1 MQVGSYGRESQSSAG
16 TSIAGKMASMQLLRY
31 VLRRL
36 ARTAT
41 GSLLVT
47 ASLGLAVGGAGALLS
62 VFNAL
67 VVRAMQVPES
77 QRLVAVYPANGNARY
92 FIPISTVSELTRRQT
107 VFDDVCGLSLGS
119 LQVERH
125 GTLTRHANEA
135 LTGTCYQMMGLRPFL
150 GRLLEARDAPLQGAS
165 PRVVVISYR
174 FWQNDLAGDPDVVG
188 KTLTVHTL
196 PLTIIGVTPAG
207 VGGFDA
213 DEAPDV
219 IVSLGLQAEL
229 IGGQSPNAIYV
240 IGHLRDGVAL
250 PQAVAEMRGMWT
262 TVWASTNPVPA
273 GQRPSRAGTLEAL
286 RVESI
291 SRGMSRVR
299 DTYAE
304 PIVFLLIL
312 AGLLLALAC
321 VNVGGFL
328 LARANA
334 RQRELAV
341 MTALGAR
348 RSRLLLDVALEGLLV
363 GAGACVIAI
372 PVAWATSRLFNTLT
386 WTGSLPT
393 SLQTTPDVW
402 VYLVIGA
409 AAGAAGAGI
418 SVPALA
424 FVRFA
429 HASVAS
435 GLGRAETRTAG
446 RWRRG
451 LIVGQ
456 VGLSTVL
463 VFAAGL
469 FARNLESLRELDPG
483 YQPSNLLWTRLEL
496 PLGKPRTIDQA
507 AYYRPLL
514 AQLAAVPGV
523 TGVALSSTFPSTQLY
538 QVVGLTP
545 VRRVGADPG
554 VADVNAMF
562 DYISPGFFSTVGVPV
577 DAGRDCDWSDVVGH
591 PAVVIINRAL
601 QTRLFPRGDA
611 VGARIQMGSTPEAT
625 IVGVT
630 PDVSA
635 GDFRLRDLPEF
646 YSCAFQNPQFV
657 TAAVIV
663 LRTSGPNPS
672 GTTVKQVIESAG
684 RHHVPWVRTITEE
697 MNLFWRREQALASVA
712 AAFGAISLLICG
724 LGLFALLDQSVNARQ
739 RELGIRMALGAS
751 GGRLLRMVL
760 RDGAQLALIGAAV
773 GLPLALLAGRA
784 AKALLSGL
792 LPYDVRSIQIALAIL
807 AATALLAIL
816 RPGLSAA
823 RTRPSDALRA
833 E

>member
-1 MQVGSYGRESQSSAG
+1 MHP
-16 TSIAGKMASMQLLRY
+16 LRY

-36 ARTAT
+36 VRTAT

-47 ASLGLAVGGAGALLS
+47 ASLGLAVGGAGSLLS
-62 VFNAL
+62 IFNAL
-67 VVRAMQVPES
+67 VLRTMQVPEA

-92 FIPISTVSELTRRQT
+92 PVPLPTVAELTRRQT
-107 VFDDVCGLSLGS
+107 VFDEVCGLSLSGF
-119 LQVERH
+119 QVELSGVLSRH
-125 GTLTRHANEA
+125 SNEA
-135 LTGTCYQMMGLRPFL
+135 LTGTCYQMMGLNPFL

-174 FWQNDLAGDPDVVG
+174 FWLNDLAGDSNVIG
-188 KTLTVHTL
+188 KTLKVQAL

-213 DEAPDV
+213 DEAPDL

-229 IGGQSPNAIYV
+229 LGSQTPYALYV
-240 IGHLRDGVAL
+240 IGRLRDGVAL
-250 PQAVAEMRGMWT
+250 PQAEAEMRAMWT
-262 TVWASTNPVPA
+262 NVWASTNPVPA

-291 SRGMSRVR
+291 ARGMSRVR
-299 DTYAE
+299 ETYAE

-312 AGLLLALAC
+312 AALLVALAC

-341 MTALGAR
+341 MVALGALR
-348 RSRLLLDVALEGLLV
+348 ARLLLDVVLEGLVL
-363 GAGACVIAI
+363 GAGACAIAL
-372 PVAWATSRLFNTLT
+372 PVAWVTSRLFTTLT
-386 WTGSLPT
+386 WTGSVPT
-393 SLQTTPDVW
+393 SLDTTPDRW
-402 VYLVIGA
+402 VFLAIAAVAA
-409 AAGAAGAGI
+409 AAGAAI
-418 SVPALA
+418 SLPALA

-435 GLGRAETRTAG
+435 GLGRTETRTAS

-469 FARNLESLRELDPG
+469 FARNLESLRNLNPG
-483 YQPSNLLWTRLEL
+483 YQPSNLLSTRLEL
-496 PLGKPRTIDQA
+496 PLGKSRTIDQS
-507 AYYRPLL
+507 AYFRPLL
-514 AQLAAVPGV
+514 AELAAVPGV
-523 TGVALSSTFPSTQLY
+523 TGVALSSTFPTTQLY

-545 VRRVGADPG
+545 VRRVGVEPAA
-554 VADVNAMF
+554 ADVGGMF
-562 DYISPGFFSTVGVPV
+562 DYISPGFFSTLGVPL
-577 DAGRDCDWSDVVGH
+577 DAGRECDWSDVVGH
-591 PAVVIINRAL
+591 PAVVVINRAL
-601 QTRLFPRGDA
+601 RTRLFPTGDA
-611 VGARIQMGSTPEAT
+611 LGARIQMGSTAAAT
-625 IVGVT
+625 IIGVV

-646 YSCAFQNPQFV
+646 YTCAFQSPQYLNAGV
-657 TAAVIV
+657 LV

-672 GTTVKQVIESAG
+672 GTTVKEVIESAG
-684 RHHVPWVRTITEE
+684 RHHVPWVRTITTE
-697 MNLFWRREQALASVA
+697 MNLFWVREQALASVA
-712 AAFGAISLLICG
+712 AAFGALSLLICG
-724 LGLFALLDQSVNARQ
+724 LGLYALLDQSVSARQ
-739 RELGIRMALGAS
+739 RELGVRMALGAS

-760 RDGAQLALIGAAV
+760 RDGAQLAILGAAI
-773 GLPLALLAGRA
+773 GIPLALVAGHA
-784 AKALLSGL
+784 ARALLSGL
-792 LPYDVRSIQIALAIL
+792 WPYDVRSIQIAVAVLAT
-807 AATALLAIL
+807 TALLATL
-816 RPGLSAA
+816 RPALSAA

>member
-1 MQVGSYGRESQSSAG
+1 MHP
-16 TSIAGKMASMQLLRY
+16 LRY

-47 ASLGLAVGGAGALLS
+47 ASLGLAVGGAGSLLS

-67 VVRAMQVPES
+67 VVRTMRVPES

-92 FIPISTVSELTRRQT
+92 LIPAPTLVELTRRQT
-107 VFDDVCGLSLGS
+107 VFDQVCGLSLGA
-119 LQVERH
+119 LQVELG
-125 GTLTRHANEA
+125 GTLSRHESES
-135 LTGTCYQMMGLRPFL
+135 LTGTCYQMMGLHPFL
-150 GRLLEARDAPLQGAS
+150 GRLIDARDAPLQGAS

-174 FWQNDLAGDPDVVG
+174 FWRSDLAGDPDVIG
-188 KTLTVHTL
+188 KTLTVQTV

-213 DEAPDV
+213 DQAPDV
-219 IVSLGLQAEL
+219 VVSLGLQAEL
-229 IGGQSPNAIYV
+229 IGGQIPSAIYV
-240 IGHLRDGVAL
+240 IGRLRDGVAL
-250 PQAVAEMRGMWT
+250 TQAAAEMRAMWT
-262 TVWASTNPVPA
+262 NVWASTNPVPA

-291 SRGMSRVR
+291 ARGMSRVR

-312 AGLLLALAC
+312 AGLLVALAC

-328 LARANA
+328 LARVNA
-334 RQRELAV
+334 RQRELAI
-341 MTALGAR
+341 MAAIGAR
-348 RSRLLLDVALEGLLV
+348 LSRLLLDVALEGLLL
-363 GAGACVIAI
+363 GAGACAIAI

-393 SLQTTPDVW
+393 SLETTPDAW
-402 VYLVIGA
+402 VFLAIGA
-409 AAGAAGAGI
+409 AAAAAGVGI
-418 SVPALA
+418 SLPALA

-429 HASVAS
+429 HASVSS
-435 GLGRAETRTAG
+435 GLARNETRTAS
-446 RWRRG
+446 RWRRA

-469 FARNLESLRELDPG
+469 VARNLESLRELNPG
-483 YQPSNLLWTRLEL
+483 YQPSSLLWTKLEL

-514 AQLAAVPGV
+514 AQLAAVPGI

-545 VRRVGADPG
+545 VRRVGAEPG
-554 VADVNAMF
+554 VADVSGMF
-562 DYISPGFFSTVGVPV
+562 DYISPGFFSTVGVPL
-577 DAGRDCDWSDVVGH
+577 DAGRECDWTDVVGH
-591 PAVVIINRAL
+591 PPVVIINRAL
-601 QTRLFPRGDA
+601 QTRLFPTGDA
-611 VGARIQMGSTPEAT
+611 VGARIQMGTSAEAT
-625 IVGVT
+625 IVGVV
-630 PDVSA
+630 PDVSS

-646 YSCAFQNPQFV
+646 YSCAFQSPQYV
-657 TAAVIV
+657 NAAVLV

-672 GTTVKQVIESAG
+672 STAVKQVIESAG
-684 RHHVPWVRTITEE
+684 RHHVPWVRTIAEE

-712 AAFGAISLLICG
+712 SAFGTLSLLISG
-724 LGLFALLDQSVNARQ
+724 LGLYALLHQTVNARQ
-739 RELGIRMALGAS
+739 RELGVRMALGAS
-751 GGRLLRMVL
+751 GSRLLLMVL
-760 RDGAQLALIGAAV
+760 RDGARLALIGAAV
-773 GLPLALLAGRA
+773 GIPLALAAGRA

-792 LPYDVRSIQIALAIL
+792 LPYDVRSIEIALAVL
-807 AATALLAIL
+807 TATALLATL
-816 RPGLSAA
+816 RPALSAA